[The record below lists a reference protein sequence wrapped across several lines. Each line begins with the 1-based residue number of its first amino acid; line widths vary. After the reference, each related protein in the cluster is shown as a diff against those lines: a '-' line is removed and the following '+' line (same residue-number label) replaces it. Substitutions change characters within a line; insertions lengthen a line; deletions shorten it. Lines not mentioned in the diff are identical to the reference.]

1 MNLREIRKFL
11 KENGTAQNRKIYL
24 RHGASEPLYGVS
36 FTHLNRLQKK
46 IKTDHELALKLWDT
60 GNMDC
65 RTLALKV
72 ADPDQLT
79 IGLAE
84 EWVKASGYKVL
95 AGELADLVSRSALA
109 ESRMKKWMKSKKEF
123 IRKAGYDILSCRLV
137 AGDESVPKDL
147 LPVIATIEKEVHA
160 SPDLARHA
168 MVMSLIAIGIYRP
181 ELEPRLLKAAER
193 IEPVKVDHGKTG
205 CKTPEIGPYIA
216 RARKHR
222 KK

>member
-1 MNLREIRKFL
+1 MNLGDVQKFL

-36 FTHLNRLQKK
+36 FAYLNKLQKK
-46 IKTDHELALKLWDT
+46 IKIDHALALKLWKT

-65 RTLALKV
+65 RTLALKI
-72 ADPDQLT
+72 ADPEQIT
-79 IGLAE
+79 IALSE
-84 EWVKASGYKVL
+84 EWVKESGYKVL

-137 AGDESVPKDL
+137 AGDESLPNDL
-147 LPVIATIEKEVHA
+147 LPIITTIEKEVH
-160 SPDLARHA
+160 SSQDLARHA
-168 MVMSLIAIGIYRP
+168 MVMALIAIGIYRP
-181 ELEPRLLKAAER
+181 ALESRVLKAAGR

-205 CKTPEIGPYIA
+205 CKTPEIAPYIE

-222 KK
+222 KR

>member
-1 MNLREIRKFL
+1 MNLRETQKFL
-11 KENGTAQNRKIYL
+11 KENGTAQNRKIFM

-36 FTHLNRLQKK
+36 FAQLNKLQKK
-46 IKTDHELALKLWDT
+46 IKIDHALALKLWKT

-79 IGLAE
+79 ISLVEG
-84 EWVKASGYKVL
+84 WVKASDYKVL
-95 AGELADLVSRSALA
+95 AGELADLVSRSPLA
-109 ESRMKKWMKSKKEF
+109 DSRMKKWMKSKKEF
-123 IRKAGYDILSCRLV
+123 IRKAGYDLLSCRLV
-137 AGDESVPKDL
+137 GGDESLPDDL
-147 LPVIATIEKEVHA
+147 SPVITAIEKEIHA

-168 MVMSLIAIGIYRP
+168 MVMALISIGIYRP
-181 ELEPRLLKAAER
+181 KLESRVLKAADR

-205 CKTPEIGPYIA
+205 CKTPEIAPYIV